1 MGRDKAALPFGDETM
16 LERVVRRTREAV
28 ADVVVSAGPDQEIPA
43 GLVVVRDGEA
53 GAGPL
58 VALARTL
65 PELPWD
71 LTLVVACD
79 MPLVEPRLLRALFEC
94 IGDSEACIPRL
105 DGTARP
111 TCAVYRT
118 VPAARRAA
126 ALVSEGE
133 RRLQAL
139 GSRLVTIVPPEP
151 ILRAA
156 DPELRS
162 FIQCNTPDEYRRAL
176 AESGVRP

>member
-1 MGRDKAALPFGDETM
+1 M

-58 VALARTL
+58 VALARAL

-79 MPLVEPRLLRALFEC
+79 MPLVEPRLLAALFDC
-94 IGDSEACIPRL
+94 LRDAEACVPQV

-118 VPAARRAA
+118 VPAARAAA

-139 GSRLVTIVPPEP
+139 AGRLVTVVPPEAT
-151 ILRAA
+151 LLAV
-156 DPELRS
+156 DPDLRS

-176 AESGVRP
+176 TESGVRP